1 MMKKSYKRFLAAG
14 VSAVIAASAFST
26 SIPFNTLQAEAASVE
41 FSDVNQSNYFSEAVL
56 NLTQQGVLKGFAD
69 GTFRP
74 NQVITRAQAAVILAS
89 TLGLDT
95 KTVTNPG
102 FKDVPAGVWYYGS
115 VAALVEKGIMNGL
128 DQEHFLPGKQVTR
141 AEMAKMLSLGYNLK
155 AARTKTNFTDVPEK
169 SWFSGYVSA
178 IAENAITT
186 GISSTSFAPG
196 QSVNRGQMA
205 AFVYRAENQGVKEDG
220 GEPDS
225 EVVVPPSQDNGT
237 TTPPGGSTPPPSED
251 NGGST
256 APVEGPAPELA
267 VLSGTGFTL
276 GSTAIFLES
285 GTVNSTYYRLSE
297 QSVSTPS
304 VGSTLPE
311 GVIQFTTSTEI
322 KSVQAGQY
330 IQVYEADAN
339 GKVLKFKEV
348 QITSQDIMTRNFH
361 RLVYDY
367 SSSAINSISVKFN
380 TPLSDAT
387 LSKLTVDEL
396 VNVLQITNEG
406 SEADFDKSNIDSI
419 EWVVVDTNTELILK
433 FKTEVPLSS
442 KRIIELNF
450 ANQAIVFQPT
460 PTNQLGGILS
470 RVNSTDL
477 LELEH
482 LVKLASSTEAPRL
495 ADYVG
500 DWLITFQGKN
510 LINNYIQANNPNYLM
525 AIKNNADQI
534 TDFSSLQTVI
544 DAAN

>member
-14 VSAVIAASAFST
+14 VSAVIAVSAFNT
-26 SIPFNTLQAEAASVE
+26 SIPFNTLQAKAASVK

-56 NLTQQGVLKGFAD
+56 KLSEHGVLKGFAD

-74 NQVITRAQAAVILAS
+74 NQVVTRAQAAVILAS
-89 TLGLDT
+89 ALGLDT
-95 KTVTNPG
+95 KSVNNPG
-102 FKDVPAGVWYYGS
+102 FKDVPAGVWYYSS
-115 VAALVEKGIMNGL
+115 VAALVDKGIMNGL
-128 DQEHFLPGKQVTR
+128 DHDYFLPGKQVTR
-141 AEMAKMLSLGYNLK
+141 AEMAKMLSIGYNLK
-155 AARTKTNFTDVPEK
+155 AASTKTNFTDVPEK

-178 IAENAITT
+178 IAENAITS

-380 TPLSDAT
+380 TPLSDAS
-387 LSKLTVDEL
+387 LSKLTVDE
-396 VNVLQITNEG
+396 VVDVLQITNVG
-406 SEADFDKSNIDSI
+406 SAADFEKTNIDSI
-419 EWVVVDTNTELILK
+419 KWDVVDTNTELIFK
-433 FKTEVPLSS
+433 FKTPVPLAAN
-442 KRIIELNF
+442 RIIELNF
-450 ANQAIVFQPT
+450 ANQAIVFQST
-460 PTNQLGGILS
+460 PNSQLGGILS
-470 RVNSTDL
+470 RMNSTDL

-482 LVKLASSTEAPRL
+482 LVNLASSTDSPGL
-495 ADYVG
+495 ADCVG

-510 LINNYIQANNPNYLM
+510 LINNYIQANNPNYLI

-534 TDFSSLQTVI
+534 TNFASLQNVI

>member
-1 MMKKSYKRFLAAG
+1 MMKKSNKRFLAAG
-14 VSAVIAASAFST
+14 LSAVIAVSAST
-26 SIPFNTLQAEAASVE
+26 SLPFYTLQAEAASAD
-41 FSDVNQSNYFSEAVL
+41 FPDVNQSNYFSEAVL
-56 NLTQQGVLKGFAD
+56 NLTQEGVIKGFAD

-74 NQVITRAQAAVILAS
+74 NQVVTRAQAAVILAAA
-89 TLGLDT
+89 LDLDT
-95 KTVTNPG
+95 TTVNNPG
-102 FKDVPAGVWYYGS
+102 FKDVPAGDWYYGS
-115 VAALVEKGIMNGL
+115 VATLVEKGIMSGV
-128 DQEHFLPGKQVTR
+128 DPEHFLPGKQVTR
-141 AEMAKMLSLGYNLK
+141 AEMAKMLSLGYNLTAEK
-155 AARTKTNFTDVPEK
+155 TKTNFTDVPEK
-169 SWFSGYVSA
+169 SWFSGYVNA
-178 IAENAITT
+178 IAENAITS
-186 GISSTSFAPG
+186 GVSSTFFAPG
-196 QSVNRGQMA
+196 QAVNRGQMA
-205 AFVYRAENQGVKEDG
+205 AFVFRAENQSVKEDS

-237 TTPPGGSTPPPSED
+237 STPPEGSTPPPSQD

-256 APVEGPAPELA
+256 TPVEGPAPELA
-267 VLSGTGFTL
+267 VLSGSGFTL

-285 GTVNSTYYRLSE
+285 GTVNSTYYQLSE

-339 GKVLKFKEV
+339 GKVLKFKEI

-380 TPLSDAT
+380 TPLTESS

-406 SEADFDKSNIDSI
+406 SAADFDKSNIDSI

-433 FKTEVPLSS
+433 FKTEVLLSS

-500 DWLITFQGKN
+500 DWLITFQAKN
-510 LINNYIQANNPNYLM
+510 LINNYIQANNSNYLI
-525 AIKNNADQI
+525 AIRNNADQI
-534 TDFSSLQTVI
+534 TNFSSLQTVI